1 MNWIDD
7 FVAVGGWRSAFMI
20 SELKE
25 VDIDLIIDARTL
37 FNIVYGSNKKPL
49 VNKVLKAGDM
59 LVALTELNAKVL
71 VHCSE
76 GVDRTPFLAMVY
88 VSKKYDMSYE
98 DAYKFVKEKRPQTVF
113 HWDWVEML
121 GPK

>member
-1 MNWIDD
+1 
-7 FVAVGGWRSAFMI
+7 MI